1 MTKIIDKIT
10 QLLVFKINNKVNYV
24 PGFIILGFLFPVFTW
39 IVGFIGT
46 DAEVSFA
53 GLWQLHKVAPVYW
66 VVDFTPLILGI
77 LGYILT
83 KYYQNTTLNLL
94 DIIEEKDS
102 IINNNARFAKKIG
115 EGDLS
120 ADTEDINENDILGK
134 SLVKMRENLTRT
146 NEKERQQ
153 NWIAKGKDLISD
165 ILRMHNDL
173 EDLSYKTLVELIKY
187 INVLQ
192 GVFYLYSDDEE
203 KLVNTATFAYNRRKF
218 LNQEFK
224 VGEGL
229 VGQCAFEMATI
240 FRREIPEDYVTISS
254 GILGDKKPSSLL
266 LVPLI
271 TDEKLQGVM
280 EFASLDK
287 DIDKISIQF
296 LEELSDII
304 ARTIFNLK
312 VNSRTEKLLK
322 DAQEMTNELQ
332 ENEEELRQNAEEMRA
347 TQEELEKTNN
357 SLETQI
363 REVENAQKRLH
374 SLLENASEIISIY
387 DEDMKLKYIS
397 PSVNKIYGYSVTE
410 ILDGKDM
417 DRLTAKGVKEFSDMF
432 MSLIETPDEHRTI
445 QYTYMR
451 KDGQKIFIEST
462 GRNLLNDSAI
472 DGIIINSQDIT
483 ERKRAEK
490 EERMK
495 SKMQSLSE
503 NSPDMILRL
512 SPTGQFFYANPIVK
526 IFTGVDNNE
535 IIKKSLK
542 DVDFKPEIKDFFL
555 DSIQKVKSL
564 QQKTNTETTFPTN
577 FGDRIMQV
585 NAIPEFSDDKD
596 LETILFVVHDITEQK
611 KIEQE
616 VKEKNKAVQE
626 SIKYAQ
632 RIQTSI
638 LPNTNYIR
646 EFLPNSFIYY
656 KPRDVVSGDFPW
668 FFKKGDD
675 IFIAAVDCTGHG
687 VPGALLSFIGYFIL
701 NNVVDHYDNISA
713 GKVLDKLH
721 EGVRMTLKQD
731 RIDSN
736 ARDGMDIALCKINLE
751 KNIIEYAG
759 AHRPLYLLRNKELQQ
774 FKGNRKAIGGIPL
787 GRKPEKDFE
796 NYTINLENSDKV
808 FFFSDGLPDQIGG
821 KNGRKYQ
828 AVRIREMIL
837 SNPDLKM
844 DDYKTLF
851 NDDFESY
858 KGDYKQIDD
867 VLLIG
872 IEFKF

>member
-1 MTKIIDKIT
+1 MTYILDKIT
-10 QLLVFKINNKVNYV
+10 QLLVFKVKQKVNYT
-24 PGFIILGFLFPVFTW
+24 PGFVILGFLFPVFTW

-46 DAEVSFA
+46 DAQVSFA
-53 GLWQLHKVAPVYW
+53 GLWQLHMVAPVYF
-66 VVDFTPLILGI
+66 VVDLAPLILGV
-77 LGYILT
+77 LGYVLT
-83 KYYQNTTLNLL
+83 KYHQDTTSDLL
-94 DIIEEKDS
+94 SVIDEKDN
-102 IINNNARFAKKIG
+102 IINANARFAKKIG

-120 ADTEDINENDILGK
+120 ADTEDIDEDDILGR
-134 SLVKMRENLTRT
+134 SLVKMRENLAQT

-153 NWIAKGKDLISD
+153 NWIAKGKDVISD
-165 ILRMHNDL
+165 ILRMHTDL

-192 GVFYLYSDDEE
+192 GAFYLYVEE
-203 KLVNTATFAYNRRKF
+203 EDKLANAAVFAYNRRKF
-218 LNQEFK
+218 IKQEFK
-224 VGEGL
+224 IGEGL

-240 FRREIPEDYVTISS
+240 FRREIPESYVSISS

-271 TDEKLQGVM
+271 TDDKLQGVM

-287 DIDKISIQF
+287 DIDKISIRF

-312 VNSRTEKLLK
+312 VNTRTETLLK

-347 TQEELEKTNN
+347 THEELEKTNTN
-357 SLETQI
+357 LETQI

-397 PSVNKIYGYSVTE
+397 PSVHHIYGYTVPE
-410 ILDGKDM
+410 MMDGKDM
-417 DRLTAKGVKEFSDMF
+417 DRLTAKGVKEFTEMF
-432 MSLIETPDEHRTI
+432 MGLVEEPGQSRNI

-451 KDGQKIFIEST
+451 KDGQKIFIELT
-462 GRNLLNDSAI
+462 GRNLLDDPAI

-526 IFTGVDNNE
+526 IFTGVNNND
-535 IIKKSLK
+535 IINRSLIDVEFNEQIKS
-542 DVDFKPEIKDFFL
+542 FFL
-555 DSIQKVKSL
+555 DSIQKVKSS

-596 LETILFVVHDITEQK
+596 LETILFVAHDITEQK

-616 VKEKNKAVQE
+616 VKEKNRAVQE
-626 SIKYAQ
+626 SINYAK

-638 LPNTNYIR
+638 LPNTKFIQEY
-646 EFLPNSFIYY
+646 LPKSFIYY
-656 KPRDVVSGDFPW
+656 KPKDVVSGDFPW
-668 FFKKGDD
+668 FFRKGDD
-675 IFIAAVDCTGHG
+675 LFIAAVDCTGHG

-713 GKVLDKLH
+713 GQVLDKLH
-721 EGVRMTLKQD
+721 EGVRTTLKQD
-731 RIDSN
+731 RIDSD
-736 ARDGMDIALCKINLE
+736 ARDGMDIALCKINLK
-751 KNIIEYAG
+751 KNTLEYSG
-759 AHRPLYLLRNKELQQ
+759 AHRPLYLLRNNELQQ

-796 NYTINLENSDKV
+796 NHIINLENGDKV

-821 KNGRKYQ
+821 EKGRKYQ
-828 AVRIREMIL
+828 AARIRQNIE
-837 SNPDLKM
+837 SNTELAMPE
-844 DDYKTLF
+844 F
-851 NDDFESY
+851 ESFFENDFETY
-858 KGDYKQIDD
+858 KGEFKQIDD

-872 IEFKF
+872 IEF

>member
-1 MTKIIDKIT
+1 MVNFIDKIA
-10 QLLVFKINNKVNYV
+10 QLLIFKVNKNTNYV
-24 PGFIILGFLFPVFTW
+24 PGFAILGFLFPVVSW
-39 IVGFIGT
+39 VVGFVGT
-46 DAEVSFA
+46 DAIVSFA
-53 GLWQLHKVAPVYW
+53 GLWQLHIDSPVYFII
-66 VVDFTPLILGI
+66 DLAPLIMAAI
-77 LGYILT
+77 GYIIT
-83 KYYQNTTLNLL
+83 INHQETTQNLHEVI
-94 DIIEEKDS
+94 DEKDN
-102 IINNNARFAKKIG
+102 IINANARFAKKIG
-115 EGDLS
+115 EGDLT
-120 ADTEDINENDILGK
+120 AVTDDIDESDILGN
-134 SLVKMRENLTRT
+134 SLLKMRENLAQT
-146 NEKERQQ
+146 NENERQQ
-153 NWIAKGKDLISD
+153 NWIARGKDVISD

-192 GVFYLYSDDEE
+192 GAFYLYMEE
-203 KLVNTATFAYNRRKF
+203 EDKLVNAAVFAYNRRKF
-218 LNQEFK
+218 ITNEFK

-287 DIDKISIQF
+287 DIDELSIRF

-312 VNSRTEKLLK
+312 VNARTEKLLK

-347 TQEELEKTNN
+347 THEELEKTNVN
-357 SLETQI
+357 LETQI

-397 PSVNKIYGYSVTE
+397 PSVHHIYGYSVNE
-410 ILDGKDM
+410 MMDGKDM

-432 MSLIETPDEHRTI
+432 SSLVENPGESKNI

-462 GRNLLNDSAI
+462 GRNLLDDPAI

-526 IFTGVDNNE
+526 IFTGVDNSD
-535 IIKKSLK
+535 IIKRSLK
-542 DVDFKPEIKDFFL
+542 DVAFKDEIKNFFL
-555 DSIQKVKSL
+555 DSIQKVKSS

-577 FGDRIMQV
+577 FGNRIMQV
-585 NAIPEFSDDKD
+585 NAIPEFSDDKE

-611 KIEQE
+611 KIEEE
-616 VKEKNKAVQE
+616 VKEKNRAVQE
-626 SIKYAQ
+626 SINYAK

-638 LPNTNYIR
+638 LPNTKFIQEY
-646 EFLPNSFIYY
+646 LPKSFIYY
-656 KPRDVVSGDFPW
+656 RPKDVVSGDFPW
-668 FFKKGDD
+668 FFKKEDD
-675 IFIAAVDCTGHG
+675 LYLAAVDCTGHG

-701 NNVVDHYDNISA
+701 NNVVDHYDNITA

-721 EGVRMTLKQD
+721 EGVRTTLKQD
-731 RIDSN
+731 RIDSD
-736 ARDGMDIALCKINLE
+736 ARDGMDIALCKINL
-751 KNIIEYAG
+751 KNNKLEYAG
-759 AHRPLYLLRNKELQQ
+759 AHRPLYLIRNGELQQ

-787 GRKPEKDFE
+787 GKKPEKDFE
-796 NYTINLENSDKV
+796 NHEITIENGDKV

-821 KNGRKYQ
+821 EKGRKYQ
-828 AVRIREMIL
+828 ASRIREHIE
-837 SNPDLKM
+837 NNA
-844 DDYKTLF
+844 TLDMPEF
-851 NDDFESY
+851 ESFFDDDFLAY
-858 KGDYKQIDD
+858 KGDFKQIDD

-872 IEFKF
+872 IEF